1 MQVQGIDK
9 ASIKSDQLSGD
20 IYGDPRDD
28 YFMQTLQLDKALEV
42 SDELAKRYVENLR
55 SYRMLPYGCEDMS
68 AAELYYE
75 LVNRTNFVP
84 SDGNAS
90 EVFRIEKE
98 NHLKLGGAAKFD
110 DSVERLLQQ
119 VSEQFSRDYYDAKK

>member
-1 MQVQGIDK
+1 MQVQGIDDV
-9 ASIKSDQLSGD
+9 SIKSVQLPDD

-42 SDELAKRYVENLR
+42 SDELAERYVENLR
-55 SYRMLPYGCEDMS
+55 LYGMLPYDCEDMS
-68 AAELYYE
+68 VAELYYE
-75 LVNRTNFVP
+75 LASRANFVP

-98 NHLKLGGAAKFD
+98 SRLKLGGAAKYA
-110 DSVERLLQQ
+110 VERLLQQ
-119 VSEQFSRDYYDAKK
+119 APEQFSRDYYDVKK